1 MWIAHGL
8 CSNEQV
14 NGEERLRYVVEELA
28 RTGRV
33 GVAELAR
40 DAGAS
45 EMTIRRDLDLL
56 QGQGLL
62 RRVRGGAV
70 GVVQRGEVI
79 PFALRDKQGAE
90 VKRRIAAVVAELISD
105 GEAVALDNG
114 TTCLAIARELAGR
127 PITVMPLSLHSA
139 VVLGKSA
146 QTKLIMP
153 GGEVSSPELA
163 SYGAMAEAGVRGL
176 HFDTAVVSSCAALPA
191 DGLTTNTL
199 ADNAM
204 KRALIASS
212 ARVLLAI
219 ESVKLE
225 RTAMVTVAGAEA
237 VDVLVT
243 DADAD
248 PDALEAYRAAGAEI
262 RLA

>member
-1 MWIAHGL
+1 MN
-8 CSNEQV
+8 S
-14 NGEERLRYVVEELA
+14 EERLTYVVEELA

-33 GVAELAR
+33 AVAELAQ
-40 DAGAS
+40 DAGTS

-56 QGQGLL
+56 QSQGLL

-70 GVVQRGEVI
+70 GVALRGEVI
-79 PFALRDKQGAE
+79 PFALRARQGAD
-90 VKRRIAAVVAELISD
+90 VKHRLAGVVAELISD

-114 TTCLAIARELAGR
+114 TTCLAVARELAGR
-127 PITVMPLSLHSA
+127 AITVMPLSLHSA
-139 VVLGKSA
+139 VVLGESA
-146 QTKLIMP
+146 RTKLIMP

-163 SYGAMAEAGVRGL
+163 SYGATAEAGVRGI

-191 DGLTTNTL
+191 HGVTTNTL
-199 ADNAM
+199 ADTAM
-204 KRALIASS
+204 KRALIESS
-212 ARVLLAI
+212 ARVVLAI

-237 VDVLVT
+237 IDILVT

-248 PDALEAYRAAGAEI
+248 PDALEAYRSAGVEI

>member
-1 MWIAHGL
+1 
-8 CSNEQV
+8 V
-14 NGEERLRYVVEELA
+14 NSEERLTYVVGELA

-33 GVAELAR
+33 GVAELAQ
-40 DAGAS
+40 DAGTS

-56 QGQGLL
+56 QSQGLL

-70 GVVQRGEVI
+70 GVALRGEVI
-79 PFALRDKQGAE
+79 PFALRDRQGAE
-90 VKRRIAAVVAELISD
+90 VKRRLAGVVAELISD

-114 TTCLAIARELAGR
+114 TTCLAVARELAGR
-127 PITVMPLSLHSA
+127 AITVMPLSLHSA
-139 VVLGKSA
+139 VVLGESA
-146 QTKLIMP
+146 RTKLIMP

-163 SYGAMAEAGVRGL
+163 SYGAAAEAGVRGI

-191 DGLTTNTL
+191 HGLTTNTL
-199 ADNAM
+199 ADTAM
-204 KRALIASS
+204 KRALIESS
-212 ARVLLAI
+212 ARVVLAI

-237 VDVLVT
+237 IDILVT

-248 PDALEAYRAAGAEI
+248 PDALEAYRSAGVEI

>member
-1 MWIAHGL
+1 
-8 CSNEQV
+8 V
-14 NGEERLRYVVEELA
+14 NSEERLTYVVEELA

-33 GVAELAR
+33 AVAELAQ
-40 DAGAS
+40 DAGTS

-56 QGQGLL
+56 QSQGLL

-70 GVVQRGEVI
+70 GVALRGEVI
-79 PFALRDKQGAE
+79 PFALRARQGAE
-90 VKRRIAAVVAELISD
+90 VKRRLAGMVAELISD

-114 TTCLAIARELAGR
+114 TTCLAVARELAGR
-127 PITVMPLSLHSA
+127 AITVMPLSLHSA
-139 VVLGKSA
+139 VVLGESA
-146 QTKLIMP
+146 RTKLIMP

-163 SYGAMAEAGVRGL
+163 AYGAAAEAGVRGI

-191 DGLTTNTL
+191 HGLTTNTL
-199 ADNAM
+199 ADTAM
-204 KRALIASS
+204 KRALIESS
-212 ARVLLAI
+212 ARVVLAI

-225 RTAMVTVAGAEA
+225 RTAMVTVASAEA
-237 VDVLVT
+237 IDILVT

-248 PDALEAYRAAGAEI
+248 PDALEAYRSAGVEI

>member
-1 MWIAHGL
+1 MT
-8 CSNEQV
+8 
-14 NGEERLRYVVEELA
+14 YVVEALA

-33 GVAELAR
+33 GVAELAQ
-40 DAGAS
+40 DAGTS

-56 QGQGLL
+56 QSQGLL

-70 GVVQRGEVI
+70 GVALRGEVI
-79 PFALRDKQGAE
+79 PFALRARQGAD
-90 VKRRIAAVVAELISD
+90 VKRRLAGVVAELISD

-114 TTCLAIARELAGR
+114 TTCLAVARELAGR
-127 PITVMPLSLHSA
+127 AITVMPLSLHSA
-139 VVLGKSA
+139 VVLGESA
-146 QTKLIMP
+146 RTKLIMP

-163 SYGAMAEAGVRGL
+163 SYGATAEAGVRGI

-191 DGLTTNTL
+191 HGVTTNTL
-199 ADNAM
+199 ADTAM
-204 KRALIASS
+204 KRALIESS
-212 ARVLLAI
+212 ARVVLAI

-225 RTAMVTVAGAEA
+225 RTAMVTVADAEA
-237 VDVLVT
+237 FDILVT

-248 PDALEAYRAAGAEI
+248 PDALEAYRSAGVEI

>member
-1 MWIAHGL
+1 
-8 CSNEQV
+8 V
-14 NGEERLRYVVEELA
+14 NSEERLTYVVEELA

-33 GVAELAR
+33 AVAELAQ
-40 DAGAS
+40 DAGTS

-56 QGQGLL
+56 QSQGLL

-70 GVVQRGEVI
+70 GVALRGEVV
-79 PFALRDKQGAE
+79 PFPLRARQGAE
-90 VKRRIAAVVAELISD
+90 VKRRLAGVVAELISD

-114 TTCLAIARELAGR
+114 TTCLAVARELAGR
-127 PITVMPLSLHSA
+127 AITVMPLSLHSA
-139 VVLGKSA
+139 VVLGGSA
-146 QTKLIMP
+146 RTKLIMP

-163 SYGAMAEAGVRGL
+163 SYGAAAEAGVRGI

-191 DGLTTNTL
+191 HGLTTNTL
-199 ADNAM
+199 ADTAM
-204 KRALIASS
+204 KRALIESS
-212 ARVLLAI
+212 ARVVLAI

-237 VDVLVT
+237 IDVLVT

-248 PDALEAYRAAGAEI
+248 PDALEAYRSAGVEI

>member
-1 MWIAHGL
+1 MN
-8 CSNEQV
+8 SD
-14 NGEERLRYVVEELA
+14 ERLQIVVEELA
-28 RTGRV
+28 RSGRV

-40 DAGAS
+40 DAGTS

-56 QGQGLL
+56 ESQGLL

-70 GVVQRGEVI
+70 GVALRGEVI
-79 PFALRDKQGAE
+79 PFALRDRQGAE
-90 VKRRIAAVVAELISD
+90 VKRRLATAVAELISD

-127 PITVMPLSLHSA
+127 AITVMPLSLHSA
-139 VVLGKSA
+139 VVLGESA
-146 QTKLIMP
+146 RTNLIMP

-163 SYGAMAEAGVRGL
+163 SYGATAEAGVRGI

-191 DGLTTNTL
+191 HGLTTNTL
-199 ADNAM
+199 ADKAM
-204 KRALIASS
+204 KVALIESA
-212 ARVLLAI
+212 ARVVVAI

-225 RTAMVTVAGAEA
+225 RAAMVTVAGVDAI
-237 VDVLVT
+237 DVLVT

-248 PDALEAYRAAGAEI
+248 PDALEAYRSAGVEI

>member
-1 MWIAHGL
+1 MQ
-8 CSNEQV
+8 S
-14 NGEERLRYVVEELA
+14 EERLRFVVEELA

-33 GVAELAR
+33 GVAELAHET
-40 DAGAS
+40 GTS

-56 QGQGLL
+56 QSQGLV

-70 GVVQRGEVI
+70 GVALRGEVI
-79 PFALRDKQGAE
+79 PFALRDRQGKE
-90 VKRRIAAVVAELISD
+90 VKRRLANAVAELISD

-114 TTCLAIARELAGR
+114 TTCLAVARVLAGR
-127 PITVMPLSLHSA
+127 AITVMPLSLHAA
-139 VVLGKSA
+139 VVLGESA
-146 QTKLIMP
+146 RTKLIMP

-163 SYGAMAEAGVRGL
+163 SYGAAAEAGVRGI

-191 DGLTTNTL
+191 HGLTTNTL
-199 ADNAM
+199 ADAAM
-204 KRALIASS
+204 KRALIESS
-212 ARVLLAI
+212 ARVVLAI
-219 ESVKLE
+219 ESAKLE
-225 RTAMVTVAGAEA
+225 RTAMVTVAGPEA

-248 PDALEAYRAAGAEI
+248 ADALETYRSADVEI

>member
-1 MWIAHGL
+1 MN
-8 CSNEQV
+8 S
-14 NGEERLRYVVEELA
+14 EERLKFVVEELA
-28 RTGRV
+28 RSGRV

-40 DAGAS
+40 DAGTS

-56 QGQGLL
+56 ESQGLL

-70 GVVQRGEVI
+70 GVALRGEVI
-79 PFALRDKQGAE
+79 PFALRDRQGAE
-90 VKRRIAAVVAELISD
+90 VKRRLATAVAELISD

-127 PITVMPLSLHSA
+127 AITVMPLSLHAA
-139 VVLGKSA
+139 VVLGESA
-146 QTKLIMP
+146 RTNLIMP

-163 SYGAMAEAGVRGL
+163 SYGATAEAGVRGI

-191 DGLTTNTL
+191 HGLTTNTL
-199 ADNAM
+199 ADKAM
-204 KRALIASS
+204 KAALIESA
-212 ARVLLAI
+212 ARVVVAI

-225 RTAMVTVAGAEA
+225 RTAMVTVAGVEA
-237 VDVLVT
+237 IDVLVT

-248 PDALEAYRAAGAEI
+248 PDALEAYRSAGVEI

>member
-1 MWIAHGL
+1 MN
-8 CSNEQV
+8 S
-14 NGEERLRYVVEELA
+14 EERLNFVVGELA

-56 QGQGLL
+56 ESQGLL

-70 GVVQRGEVI
+70 GVALRGEAV
-79 PFALRDKQGAE
+79 PFALRDRQGVE
-90 VKRRIAAVVAELISD
+90 VKRRLASAVAELISD

-114 TTCLAIARELAGR
+114 TTCLTVARELAGR
-127 PITVMPLSLHSA
+127 AITVMPLSLQAA
-139 VVLGKSA
+139 VVLGESA
-146 QTKLIMP
+146 RTNLIMP

-163 SYGAMAEAGVRGL
+163 SYGATAEAGVRGI

-191 DGLTTNTL
+191 HGLTTNTL
-199 ADNAM
+199 ADKAM
-204 KRALIASS
+204 KAALIESS
-212 ARVLLAI
+212 ARVVVAI

-225 RTAMVTVAGAEA
+225 RTAMVTVAGVEA
-237 VDVLVT
+237 IDVLVT
-243 DADAD
+243 DAAAD
-248 PDALEAYRAAGAEI
+248 PDALEAYRSAGVEI